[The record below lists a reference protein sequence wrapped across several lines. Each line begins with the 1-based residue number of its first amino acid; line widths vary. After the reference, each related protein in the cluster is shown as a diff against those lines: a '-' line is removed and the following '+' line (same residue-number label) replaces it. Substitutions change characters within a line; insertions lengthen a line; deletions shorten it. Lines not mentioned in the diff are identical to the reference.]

1 MTLRLAVIQHEAR
14 PVDSFA
20 DFAAQCRAEV
30 QVAAGYGADV
40 ALFPE
45 MLTNQLLSLHPGEPL
60 RRAVRTLSRYTE
72 AYQALFADL
81 AVGFGVHI
89 AAGSHFTQIGESA
102 YNIAYFFGLDGQVGR
117 QYKLHVTPT
126 ERHTWGI
133 EAGDRVEVLQTDA
146 GPLAIQICYD
156 IEFPEPTRV
165 AVAAGARVVLVPYCT
180 DDRQGH
186 LRVRRCAEARCIENQ
201 IYAATAGVVGHLRH
215 VREMDVHYAQSAILT
230 PSDFGFPR
238 DGIAGECEPGQPA
251 VLVQDLDLER
261 LETARARGTVRN
273 WADRRT
279 DLYEIVW
286 KPR

>member
-1 MTLRLAVIQHEAR
+1 MSLRLAVIQHEVR

-40 ALFPE
+40 VLFPE

-60 RRAVRTLSRYTE
+60 RQAVRTLSRYTD
-72 AYQALFADL
+72 AYLELFSDL
-81 AVGFGVHI
+81 ATGFGMTI
-89 AAGSHFTQIGESA
+89 AAGSHFTQIGA
-102 YNIAYFFGLDGQVGR
+102 RAFNIAYLFGRDGKVGR
-117 QYKLHVTPT
+117 QYKLHVTPS
-126 ERHTWGI
+126 ERRTWGI
-133 EAGDRVEVLQTDA
+133 EPGDRVEVFQTDV
-146 GPLAIQICYD
+146 GPLALQICYD

-165 AVAAGARVVLVPYCT
+165 AVAAGARLVLVPYCT

-186 LRVRRCAEARCIENQ
+186 IRVRRCAEARCIENQ
-201 IYAATAGVVGHLRH
+201 IYVATAGVCGHLRY

-238 DGIAGECEPGQPA
+238 DGVAGECEPNQPQ
-251 VLVQDLDLER
+251 VLVQDIDLER
-261 LETARARGTVRN
+261 LESARAKGTVRN

-279 DLYEIVW
+279 DLYEVVW